1 MLDRA
6 VPAPRLIAWEI
17 TRTCNLRCAHCRGSS
32 VDGQYSG
39 ELSTRE
45 CFSVVDSI
53 LELGKPIIILT
64 GGEPLL
70 RDDFLEIASYCS
82 SRGLRVTVGTNGTLI
97 TSEMATKMK
106 KVPIARVGISIDFPE
121 ADRQDAFRGVL
132 GAFEAALNG
141 VSNAIGA
148 GLEVQINTTVTRQN
162 AGCLDDLL
170 RLALE
175 VGAVA
180 MHPFMLVPTGRGKA
194 LEAEALPPAEYERVL
209 HWVYDTQAELGSRLF
224 LKPTDAPHYM
234 RVVAQ
239 RSKGIEAI
247 TSCGNG
253 GMNALT
259 RGCLA
264 GTGFCFISHVG
275 RVQGCGYL
283 DVEAGNVR
291 KQDFAD
297 IWRSSRLFNELRDYT
312 NIKGKCGVCEYR
324 NVCGGCRARAYEHTG
339 DYLAEE
345 PYCVYQPAAA
355 ATSSGKVGGKG

>member
-1 MLDRA
+1 MDRA

-17 TRTCNLRCAHCRGSS
+17 TRSCNLRCAHCRGSS
-32 VDGQYSG
+32 VQEEYSG
-39 ELSTRE
+39 ELSTGE
-45 CFSVVDSI
+45 CFSLVDSI
-53 LELGKPIIILT
+53 LKVGKPIIILT

-70 RDDFLEIASYCS
+70 RGDFFEIANYCS
-82 SRGLRVTVGTNGTLI
+82 SKGLRVTVGSNGTLVTREI
-97 TSEMATKMK
+97 AAKMK
-106 KVPIARVGISIDFPE
+106 DVPVARVGISIDFPTAE
-121 ADRQDAFRGVL
+121 RQDAFRGVP
-132 GAFEAALNG
+132 GAFEAALDG
-141 VSNAIGA
+141 VKNAIGA
-148 GLEVQINTTVTRQN
+148 GLEVQINTTVTRLN
-162 AGCLDDLL
+162 VAHLDELL
-170 RLALE
+170 ELALE

-180 MHPFMLVPTGRGKA
+180 MHPFMLVPTGRGKD
-194 LEAEALPPAEYERVL
+194 LEGEELPPEEYERVL
-209 HWVYDTQAELGSRLF
+209 NWVYDKQAELGSRLF

-239 RSKGIEAI
+239 RSKGTEAAAGG
-247 TSCGNG
+247 SRS

-291 KQDFAD
+291 QQTFAD
-297 IWRSSRLFNELRDYT
+297 IWRTSPLFNELRDYS

-324 NVCGGCRARAYEHTG
+324 IVCGGCRARAYEHTG

-345 PYCVYQPAAA
+345 PYCVYRPGAAA
-355 ATSSGKVGGKG
+355 SPLETAGGAG